1 MKDESA
7 VVPLESHGSTLLSQQ
22 PGLFFPQGV
31 IVMEAAVISA
41 VLALSFAY
49 SRAFCRGKPR
59 WQAAPLSVSP
69 VVPKQRD
76 TGSPSQAPTRRMPV
90 RNEP

>member
-1 MKDESA
+1 ME
-7 VVPLESHGSTLLSQQ
+7 PL
-22 PGLFFPQGV
+22 V
-31 IVMEAAVISA
+31 ITT

-59 WQAAPLSVSP
+59 WQTSPLSVSP
-69 VVPKQRD
+69 VAPKQRD

-90 RNEP
+90 MKGV